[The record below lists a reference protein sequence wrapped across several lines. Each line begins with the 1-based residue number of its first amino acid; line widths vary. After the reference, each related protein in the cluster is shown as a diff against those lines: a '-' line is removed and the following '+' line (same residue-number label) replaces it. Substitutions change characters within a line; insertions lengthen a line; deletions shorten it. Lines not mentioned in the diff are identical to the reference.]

1 MPFYINKHWRCSSM
15 LKSFFADMHIHIG
28 RDIDGKPV
36 KITGSKKLTITNI
49 LKESSRN
56 KGIHLVGVIDSQA
69 PAVQKESKQLISS
82 GQAKELTDGVIQFEQ
97 VTLILGSE
105 IEINDDHCRGPIHVL
120 CYLPTLAAM
129 ERFSNWL
136 VDKMTNITL
145 SSQRYYG
152 SAKDLQYQ

>member
-1 MPFYINKHWRCSSM
+1 MLSTFY
-15 LKSFFADMHIHIG
+15 ADMHIHIG

-36 KITGSKKLTITNI
+36 KITGSKKLTLTNI

-69 PAVQKESKQLISS
+69 PAVQKEIKQLIND
-82 GQAKELTDGVIQFEQ
+82 GQASELTDGGIQFER

-105 IEINDDHCRGPIHVL
+105 IEVYDHNCQGPIHVL
-120 CYLPTLAAM
+120 CYFPTLQSIKK
-129 ERFSNWL
+129 FTNWL
-136 VDKMTNITL
+136 ENKMTNITL

-152 SAKDLQYQ
+152 TAKDLQFKVKELG